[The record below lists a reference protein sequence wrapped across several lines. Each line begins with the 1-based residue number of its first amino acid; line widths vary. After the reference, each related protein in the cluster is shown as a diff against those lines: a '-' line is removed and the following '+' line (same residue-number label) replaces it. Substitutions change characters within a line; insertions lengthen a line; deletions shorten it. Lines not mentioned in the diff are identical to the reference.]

1 MPKLASRPRGRGAQ
15 QADPLPQTFALP
27 TERARLTPTA
37 LKAVR
42 NLAAAWRLTGDDAA
56 ALIGVSPSTW
66 DRISADGWKQTLTQD
81 QLTRISAL
89 VGIFK
94 GLHLLFADDMA
105 DRWPRLANSGPLFQ
119 NLTPI
124 AAMQKGGIP
133 FMLDVRQHI
142 DALRGGL

>member
-1 MPKLASRPRGRGAQ
+1 MPRSAPKRRQSASRS
-15 QADPLPQTFALP
+15 ADALPLTFAQP
-27 TERARLTPTA
+27 GDRARLTPTA

-56 ALIGVSPSTW
+56 KLVGVSPSTW
-66 DRISADGWKQTLTQD
+66 DRISADGWKQALSQD

-105 DRWPRLANSGPLFQ
+105 DRWPRLPNTGPLFQ
-119 NLTPI
+119 NLSPI
-124 AAMQKGGIP
+124 AAMQQGGIP
-133 FMLDVRQHI
+133 LMLDVRQHV